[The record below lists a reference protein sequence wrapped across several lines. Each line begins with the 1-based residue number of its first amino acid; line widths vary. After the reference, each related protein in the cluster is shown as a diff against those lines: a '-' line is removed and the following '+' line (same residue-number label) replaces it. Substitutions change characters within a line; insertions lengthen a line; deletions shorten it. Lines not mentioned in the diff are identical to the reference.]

1 MEPRSF
7 RPASGAGARPMD
19 FKEIDPKG
27 LSDARFRA
35 EVAKGIN
42 AIHIC
47 VHTAQKDADEKR
59 EILAQDV
66 AHIKGAVETLTD
78 LFSPDRPPA
87 VKANMGWKEH
97 LKMAGTI
104 GACLGL
110 AVFLYRMAVALAPA
124 FDEFMRTVKV

>member
-1 MEPRSF
+1 M
-7 RPASGAGARPMD
+7 PALATGTKAVE
-19 FKEIDPKG
+19 FNELDPKG

-42 AIHIC
+42 AIHNC
-47 VHTAQKDADEKR
+47 VHDGQQKADEKR
-59 EILAQDV
+59 EALARDV
-66 AHIKGAVETLTD
+66 AEIKGKVGALID

-110 AVFLYRMAVALAPA
+110 AVFLYRLAVALAPA
-124 FDEFMRTVKV
+124 FHDFMKTVQL

>member
-7 RPASGAGARPMD
+7 DPPESAGAKPMD

-27 LSDARFRA
+27 LSQERFRA

-42 AIHIC
+42 AIHVC
-47 VHTAQKDADEKR
+47 VHDGQQRLAKDIAE
-59 EILAQDV
+59 
-66 AHIKGAVETLTD
+66 IKGSVDTLTD

-124 FDEFMRTVKV
+124 FNDFMLKVQV

>member
-1 MEPRSF
+1 
-7 RPASGAGARPMD
+7 MD

-27 LSDARFRA
+27 LSQERFRA

-42 AIHIC
+42 AIHVC
-47 VHTAQKDADEKR
+47 VHTGQKEADAKR
-59 EILAQDV
+59 EALAADV
-66 AHIKGAVETLTD
+66 AHIKGSVETLTD
-78 LFSPDRPPA
+78 LFSSKTPSAVPA
-87 VKANMGWKEH
+87 KMNWKEH

-124 FDEFMRTVKV
+124 FHDFMLKVQT